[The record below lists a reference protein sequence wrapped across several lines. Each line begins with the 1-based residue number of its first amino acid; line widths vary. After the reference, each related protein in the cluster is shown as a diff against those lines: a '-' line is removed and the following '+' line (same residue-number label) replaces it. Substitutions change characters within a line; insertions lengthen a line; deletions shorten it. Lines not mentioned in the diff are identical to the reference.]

1 MKLKFVL
8 NEPAILIN
16 KTLVIGDIH
25 IGYEYELESYGIH
38 IPNQTERIIK
48 KIEKIIKETKA
59 KKLILLGD
67 IKHFFKGISF
77 NEFKDLPN
85 FLDKLSE
92 KIELIIVKGN
102 HDGNIEDLVENIKV
116 YDASGFRDNNIY
128 YFHGNG
134 KPKEDYKKCKI
145 ILMSHVHPLIKFS
158 SGNSVMYERCWIISE
173 NKNSKLIILPA
184 FNDLLGGVSI
194 NSEKIELINGFKF
207 EESKIYLLDGTYI
220 GKIKEIKNKN

>member
-1 MKLKFVL
+1 
-8 NEPAILIN
+8 
-16 KTLVIGDIH
+16 
-25 IGYEYELESYGIH
+25 
-38 IPNQTERIIK
+38 
-48 KIEKIIKETKA
+48 
-59 KKLILLGD
+59 
-67 IKHFFKGISF
+67 
-77 NEFKDLPN
+77 
-85 FLDKLSE
+85 
-92 KIELIIVKGN
+92 
-102 HDGNIEDLVENIKV
+102 
-116 YDASGFRDNNIY
+116 
-128 YFHGNG
+128 
-134 KPKEDYKKCKI
+134 I